1 MAGGNG
7 QRSWVSELRNQV
19 ASVMAERVRAEEASA
34 GRPVPLARKRA
45 LVEELVE
52 DALERRARQALA
64 AGRAVLGAADESAVV
79 RDVID
84 ALFGMAGLQPLLDD
98 QSIENINAN
107 GCDRVFVRYADG
119 RRAQMPPIAGSD
131 IEMVELIRSMGARAG
146 PEERRFD
153 RANPRLN
160 LQLPDGSRLFAAM
173 DVTAR
178 PVLSIRRHRFLT
190 ADLDQLR
197 AMGMVDA
204 VLVSFLA
211 AAVRARLN
219 ILIAGGVAMGK
230 TTALRALASAIPPH
244 ERLITIEDAY
254 ELGLDRDTQRHPDV
268 VPMQAREPNVEGEG
282 EITQAD
288 LVRWALR
295 MAPDRVIV
303 GEIRGPEVIPVCNA
317 MSQGNDGSMA
327 TIHASSSRG
336 VFAKLA
342 AYAIQGPERLPVEAT
357 ALLVASAVNLI
368 VHLAW
373 STDGRRVV
381 SSIREVIDA
390 EGPQVISNEIFRPRT
405 DRRGV
410 YGVPMRSETLAAL
423 EAHGLDPELLRRPG
437 WGEL

>member
-1 MAGGNG
+1 MTGNNG
-7 QRSWVSELRNQV
+7 QGSLVSELRTRV
-19 ASVMAERVRAEEASA
+19 ASALGERVRAEEVSE
-34 GRPVPLARKRA
+34 GRPVPLGRRRE

-52 DALERRARQALA
+52 AALEHRARQDLA

-84 ALFGMAGLQPLLDD
+84 AFFGMAGLQPLLNDP
-98 QSIENINAN
+98 QIENINVN
-107 GCDRVFVRYADG
+107 GFDRVFVRYADG
-119 RRAQMPPIAGSD
+119 RRAQMPPVADSD
-131 IEMVELIRSMGARAG
+131 EGLVELIRSMAARAG
-146 PEERRFD
+146 TEERRFD
-153 RANPRLN
+153 RANPLLN

-173 DVTAR
+173 AVTPR

-190 ADLDQLR
+190 VSLDQLR
-197 AMGMVDA
+197 AMGVVDA
-204 VLVSFLA
+204 ALASFLA

-219 ILIAGGVAMGK
+219 ILISGGVSMGK
-230 TTALRALASAIPPH
+230 TTALRALASVIPPH
-244 ERLITIEDAY
+244 ERLVTVEDAY
-254 ELGLDRDTQRHPDV
+254 ELGLDRDTQGHPDV

-282 EITQAD
+282 EITQAH
-288 LVRWALR
+288 LVRSALR

-327 TIHASSSRG
+327 TIHASASRG

-357 ALLVASAVNLI
+357 ALLVASAVHLI

-390 EGPQVISNEIFRPRT
+390 EGPQVISNEVFRPRP
-405 DRRGV
+405 DRRAIH
-410 YGVPMRSETLAAL
+410 GVPLRTETLAQL
-423 EAHGLDPELLRRPG
+423 EAHGFDQGLLRHPG
-437 WGEL
+437 WEE